1 MAQQKYVFITRW
13 QIKAPVEDVWN
24 AIYNSLEWPQWWKG
38 VKEARSIEEGD
49 ARGINGIREYTWKSI
64 LPYKLKFASK
74 LLEREDHK
82 RLYGIAFGEL
92 EGEGTWHFFEKD
104 GITYLQYDWKV
115 ATKKKWMNALSF
127 LMKPIFKYN
136 HDIVM
141 KWGAK
146 GLAKKLDAELISF
159 K

>member
-1 MAQQKYVFITRW
+1 MRPQYSFITRW
-13 QIKAPVEDVWN
+13 QIRAPLEDVWD

-38 VKEARSIEEGD
+38 VVAATLIEEGD
-49 ARGINGIREYTWKSI
+49 ERGINGVREYTWRSI
-64 LPYKLKFASK
+64 LPYNLRFTSR
-74 LLEREDHK
+74 LVEREDLR
-82 RLYGIAFGEL
+82 RLYGIAYGEL

-115 ATKKKWMNALSF
+115 FTNKKWMNTFSF
-127 LMKPIFKYN
+127 ILKPLFKYN

-146 GLAKKLDAELISF
+146 GLAKKLDAELLSY